1 MGRKWSRSS
10 RVSGALALVFGLAA
24 FLAVRGYAERVRALA
39 PALGRPVRVVVAAS
53 DLPRAT
59 RLTPDMLGTATYPSR
74 FVPPGALRSPA
85 AALDRVLVAGLSSG
99 EVLTRTRLAPAR
111 AGPLAALVP
120 SGFRAALVPVELPPG
135 SVRPGDRVDLL
146 ATFTTGRRHTE
157 TVAEGVEVLLVL
169 GSTDPSA
176 GVADTGG
183 GGGTRTLALLVTPD
197 QAESIAYTR
206 AVAQVTVDVDGA
218 TGG

>member
-1 MGRKWSRSS
+1 MRPWRSSAGADSPSTAGPPAGADRRTPASCDGAHCRPSSAGLGFRPSLPPPGAGRPASAREDRPMGRKWSRSS

-99 EVLTRTRLAPAR
+99 EVLTRT
-111 AGPLAALVP
+111 
-120 SGFRAALVPVELPPG
+120 
-135 SVRPGDRVDLL
+135 
-146 ATFTTGRRHTE
+146 
-157 TVAEGVEVLLVL
+157 
-169 GSTDPSA
+169 
-176 GVADTGG
+176 
-183 GGGTRTLALLVTPD
+183 
-197 QAESIAYTR
+197 
-206 AVAQVTVDVDGA
+206 
-218 TGG
+218 